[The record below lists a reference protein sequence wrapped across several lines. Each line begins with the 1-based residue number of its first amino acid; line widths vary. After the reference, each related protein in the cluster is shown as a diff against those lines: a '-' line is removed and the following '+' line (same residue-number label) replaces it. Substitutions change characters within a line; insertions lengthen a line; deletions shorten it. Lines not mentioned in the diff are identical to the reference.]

1 MKTPLSNTW
10 RQTLLAQPPG
20 YPWDLRAL
28 LAGKP
33 SVGMLLDLC
42 EENYQRILTLA
53 PGIAAFRGS
62 WRSPLPHC
70 MDLYLEILEQT
81 PYTTL
86 AHLTYFFDHASHVQ
100 PDPDAT
106 IRLYHDSRQ
115 AEVLELRQT
124 ALPLNRGTV
133 RPTLEQKWKVNLF
146 FSKWLEFCLCLGHRF
161 DANDVGDADQPSAA
175 TSSC

>member
-1 MKTPLSNTW
+1 MSKVSHTGW
-10 RQTLLAQPPG
+10 KQTLLDQPPG

-33 SVGMLLDLC
+33 SLGMLLDLC
-42 EENYQRILTLA
+42 EENYQRVLTLA
-53 PGIAAFRGS
+53 PGVVQQRGS
-62 WRSPLPHC
+62 QRSPLPHS

-81 PYTTL
+81 PYTSL
-86 AHLTYFFDHASHVQ
+86 LHLTYFFDHANRVQ

-124 ALPLNRGTV
+124 ALPLNRGPV

-146 FSKWLEFCLCLGHRF
+146 FSKWLEFCLRLGHRF
-161 DANDVGDADQPSAA
+161 EPGQPGDASQRPAEE
-175 TSSC
+175 SSC